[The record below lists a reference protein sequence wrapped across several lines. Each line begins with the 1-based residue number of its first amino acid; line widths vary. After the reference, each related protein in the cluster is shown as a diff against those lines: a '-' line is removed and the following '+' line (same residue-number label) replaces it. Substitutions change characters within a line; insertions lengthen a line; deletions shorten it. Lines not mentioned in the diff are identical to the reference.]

1 VSEQLLR
8 RIRESQSAAD
18 FLSDLAD
25 FELLEERPPDWFTM
39 ASGEPIQVIGRDGA
53 GGRFCLC
60 GTEDHEPKEL
70 VYVDTEGRAGTIG
83 NSLAEGMQ
91 LMVALPY
98 WRDCLKFSGG
108 GNIVEMRKAQGYLEA
123 ELRQRHPDIE
133 TERRTLY
140 RMLGLAAPPSPL
152 ESLHRAVT
160 GGTMKV
166 VATSDGTPFEPLFN
180 TFVAEH
186 NSMWRKRRS

>member
-1 VSEQLLR
+1 MSEQILR
-8 RIRESQSAAD
+8 RINESQRAAELLCD
-18 FLSDLAD
+18 LSD
-25 FELLEERPPDWFTM
+25 FELLDERPPDWFTL
-39 ASGEPIQVIGRDGA
+39 ASGGPIQVIARDGA

-60 GTEDHEPKEL
+60 GTADNEPEEL
-70 VYVDTEGRAGTIG
+70 VYVSSEGRAGTIG

-91 LMVALPY
+91 LMVPLPY

-140 RMLGLAAPPSPL
+140 RVLGVAAPPFPL
-152 ESLHRAVT
+152 ESLHRSVA
-160 GGTMKV
+160 GGAMKIV
-166 VATSDGTPFEPLFN
+166 GTSDGTPFKPLFN

-186 NSMWRKRRS
+186 NPMWRKRRS